1 MTVAALVSSI
11 RTCVQG
17 IPGLKRVHSDPVE
30 AMNEFP
36 CAIVYA
42 ARGELGKRAGRG
54 IAANNDHVIAVEI
67 HHARQVLPQA
77 VATSQAWPDQL
88 LAQLTAQAATL
99 NIQYPVT
106 YQAGVLRYADEVH
119 YGIRFEITVRE

>member
-1 MTVAALVSSI
+1 MSVSALVSTI
-11 RTCVQG
+11 ATATGNLTG
-17 IPGLKRVHSDPVE
+17 IKRVYADPPDS
-30 AMNEFP
+30 MNQFP

-54 IAANNDHVIAVEI
+54 VAGNSDHVIAVEI

-77 VATSQAWPDQL
+77 VQASRAWPDEMLAQL
-88 LAQLTAQAATL
+88 LALAATL
-99 NIQYPVT
+99 DIQYPVT
-106 YQAGVLRYADEVH
+106 YQAQALRYGDEMH